1 MLLKAL
7 FNKPPYFEKEIDPI
21 FKVSLITGIDGELE
35 DSSLVIYISPKA
47 IDPENN
53 AISMDFEVDGKT
65 FLRGMK
71 NEDNTFS
78 IKINKVL
85 LPKKTAKYLVKIT
98 L

>member
-7 FNKPPYFEKEIDPI
+7 FNKPPYFEKEIDQI

-47 IDPENN
+47 IDPVNN
-53 AISMDFEVDGKT
+53 AITMDFEVDGKT

-85 LPKKTAKYLVKIT
+85 LPKKTA
-98 L
+98 